1 LPEAGRDNSDGPASG
16 RDSLKRGGDMI
27 EKRSKADVPRIQQ
40 PIRQRRPESAF
51 ARRQVAEFLASG
63 LDLAEITKIPTA
75 YNTTRLYGA
84 LGNAIWR
91 LCDRPRSVR
100 PIRRGGPPVPA
111 PTPFRASSPAAGGS
125 VCPPAACS
133 GCWRKRRAAS
143 PEWCCACRIRRMNWR
158 LR

>member
-1 LPEAGRDNSDGPASG
+1 
-16 RDSLKRGGDMI
+16 MI

-100 PIRRGGPPVPA
+100 VIRRGGRLFLAKEEVARELYRDHGASRAHPVA
-111 PTPFRASSPAAGGS
+111 
-125 VCPPAACS
+125 
-133 GCWRKRRAAS
+133 
-143 PEWCCACRIRRMNWR
+143 
-158 LR
+158 